1 MKVGF
6 IQKET
11 LSTKTFTLKMA
22 TLAAQG
28 MNLRSVSK
36 NCLSQASAKSGS
48 HCRPRAA
55 IPTKVQ
61 CKGVVEERTTGRRTA
76 LSFVG
81 LSSAAALTS
90 RTEAQPLVNG
100 VCPLG
105 EEGQQCRLEQLAK
118 DDDGKGISYAG
129 AADKQ
134 PAKPAPKAQDPKY
147 EEQTLAVT
155 ALVREYMGLA
165 TFDKRRPELA
175 ELVKKEGNTWVSK
188 YAPGGSSRKE
198 SARALYSALSSLLG
212 QFAFNGIAPMKGSLA
227 AQVIAN
233 CDKTENFLAQG
244 R

>member
-1 MKVGF
+1 M
-6 IQKET
+6 E
-11 LSTKTFTLKMA
+11 STW
-22 TLAAQG
+22 
-28 MNLRSVSK
+28 NPRRSNYFFS
-36 NCLSQASAKSGS
+36 N
-48 HCRPRAA
+48 RPRAA
-55 IPTKVQ
+55 KPTKVQ
-61 CKGVVEERTTGRRTA
+61 CKAVVEESTAGRRAA

-81 LSSAAALTS
+81 LSAAAAFAS
-90 RTEAQPLVNG
+90 RTEAQPLLNG

-105 EEGQQCRLEQLAK
+105 EEGQSCRLEQLAK

-134 PAKPAPKAQDPKY
+134 PAKPVAKAQDPKY

-165 TFDKRRPELA
+165 TFDKRRPELS

-212 QFAFNGIAPMKGSLA
+212 QFAFNGIAPMKGALA
-227 AQVIAN
+227 AQVVAN
-233 CDKTENFLAQG
+233 CDKTETFLAQG